1 MLAGMSALGAL
12 GALAPLPAR
21 ASGQDLFGLG
31 SRAAALGGST
41 TAVDGFE
48 AVYHNPARLADERA
62 RQLTLGMIGSRPRLN
77 LDGEDTRAPAEQA
90 VLIGLVLPLPL
101 LAEWRDRLGL
111 ALGVRLPT
119 DVVVAAEVP
128 ALGVP
133 HFGLL
138 AHRARTVGV
147 HLGAGVRI
155 GEDLAV
161 GGGVL
166 ALAELEGRIEVRPSD
181 EGGLTSTVDNELVA
195 DYAPIV
201 GVSLG
206 PWSDLSG
213 ALVWRGVSLTGFD
226 VPIDADL
233 GDSACLGTLCLGV
246 PVMHMAGVAQYDPA
260 QLRTDLAWDRG
271 DWRVSAGV
279 AWRRWSQRPISMSPP
294 VTGAP
299 EHGELGLR
307 DTWSPSASA
316 QWSQGAFR
324 WRASLGFAPSP
335 APAVTGPAA
344 LLDGDRAVGAVGVG
358 WTWGAVTVDA
368 SLAVQALLARR
379 MTEPGGEV
387 RVDGII
393 PVAGVQI
400 GAAL

>member
-1 MLAGMSALGAL
+1 MLAMV
-12 GALAPLPAR
+12 GALAALSPRFAQ

-48 AVYHNPARLADERA
+48 AVYHNPARLADERT
-62 RQLTLGMIGSRPRLN
+62 RQLTLGMLGSRPRLR

-101 LAEWRDRLGL
+101 LADWRDRLGL

-119 DVVVAAEVP
+119 DVVVAAQVP
-128 ALGVP
+128 RLGTP

-138 AHRARTVGV
+138 AHGARTVGV
-147 HLGAGVRI
+147 HLGAGLRI
-155 GEDLAV
+155 GGDLSV
-161 GGGVL
+161 GGSVL
-166 ALAELEGRIEVRPSD
+166 ALAELEGRIEARPS
-181 EGGLTSTVDNELVA
+181 EGGGLTSTVDNELAA

-201 GVSLG
+201 GVSWGGAAGLR
-206 PWSDLSG
+206 G
-213 ALVWRGVSLTGFD
+213 ALVWRGESLAGFD

-233 GDSACLGTLCLGV
+233 GESACLGTLCLGV
-246 PVMHMAGVAQYDPA
+246 PLLHMAGVAQYDPS
-260 QLRTDLAWDRG
+260 QLRTDLAWGGG

-279 AWRRWSQRPISMSPP
+279 AWRRWSQRPNSVSAP

-299 EHGELGLR
+299 DHGELGLR

-316 QWSQGAFR
+316 QWADGAVC
-324 WRASLGFAPSP
+324 WRASLGFTPSP

-344 LLDGDRAVGAVGVG
+344 LVDGDRAVVAVGVG
-358 WTWGAVTVDA
+358 WGLGTLTFDA
-368 SLAVQALLARR
+368 ALALQALLARR

-387 RVDGII
+387 RLDGLI